1 MIYGKVLYLFLFAC
15 LFLFPQPAL
24 SAEAKLGWAHESE
37 ASAVISSGNADNQTY
52 SVSQKTDYAWEKDAI
67 KTHAR
72 YLLGKALGEETARN
86 WAFGSRYE
94 RVIFPSLSGFLG
106 YQLDSNIF
114 ANLDYRHTV
123 DSGARY
129 SWLSGSPHTLNS
141 ELGYRLTDEKQ
152 LNPTQKLT
160 SHFLRL
166 YSEWGSQWSDT
177 LASRL
182 YVEYLPNLTRS
193 NDWQLNSEISL
204 SVKLN
209 SLLSFKTAYLFLF
222 RNLPAGEGKKQLD
235 TLFTNALVAKF

>member
-1 MIYGKVLYLFLFAC
+1 MNLSRSLISFGFLAMLMSYVSFA
-15 LFLFPQPAL
+15 
-24 SAEAKLGWAHESE
+24 AESQLGWAHESE

-52 SVSQKTDYAWEKDAI
+52 SVAQKTDYLWEKDAL
-67 KTHAR
+67 KTQAR

-86 WAFGSRYE
+86 WALGTRYE
-94 RVIFPSLSGFLG
+94 RVILPALSGFLG

-123 DSGARY
+123 DTGAKY
-129 SWLSGSPHTLNS
+129 TWLTGSPHTLNS
-141 ELGYRLTDEKQ
+141 EVGYRLTAENQ
-152 LNPTQKLT
+152 LNPSQKLT

-182 YVEYLPNLTRS
+182 YIEYLPNLTRS
-193 NDWQLNSEISL
+193 NDWQLNSEVSL